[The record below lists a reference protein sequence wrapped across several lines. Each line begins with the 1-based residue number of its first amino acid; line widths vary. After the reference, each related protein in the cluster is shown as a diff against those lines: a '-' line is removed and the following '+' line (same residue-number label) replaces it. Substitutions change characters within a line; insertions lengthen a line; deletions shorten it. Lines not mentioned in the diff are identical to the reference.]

1 MRRFAGE
8 SSIVEPSLRR
18 PVERYFRKLREI
30 LADGLREAQ
39 TNGEL
44 AKRLDASELAKT
56 LIAVVRGG
64 FVVST
69 GLPRSERHQ
78 SSDSDGKIAAQ
89 IASADITDIKSA
101 GTSKEIPASLGERT
115 RRVVISFASQKRPA
129 PPRGSGLSVTSLH
142 NCTTANGYAAVPGT
156 LITED
161 ALYLRCSAAKQIA
174 RARLSGAVVAIAR
187 GGRRSESQDIQVRN
201 RR

>member
-44 AKRLDASELAKT
+44 AKRLDASELAMT

-64 FVVST
+64 FVVSRVCRDRNT
-69 GLPRSERHQ
+69 INRATAMAKSLLRSLPR
-78 SSDSDGKIAAQ
+78 I
-89 IASADITDIKSA
+89 
-101 GTSKEIPASLGERT
+101 
-115 RRVVISFASQKRPA
+115 
-129 PPRGSGLSVTSLH
+129 
-142 NCTTANGYAAVPGT
+142 
-156 LITED
+156 
-161 ALYLRCSAAKQIA
+161 
-174 RARLSGAVVAIAR
+174 
-187 GGRRSESQDIQVRN
+187 
-201 RR
+201 